1 MMQMWHIFK
10 KPCGMRGAIF
20 KGSHTHA
27 HTYQCG
33 ECKGVLKK
41 LEGRKRG

>member
-1 MMQMWHIFK
+1 MQVEEGTIL
-10 KPCGMRGAIF
+10 

-33 ECKGVLKK
+33 ECGGGFKKIGGEEEEGV
-41 LEGRKRG
+41 RKHKT